1 MGRFT
6 QAVEFLR
13 EKRFPTLLILW
24 CGIVLLVPFD
34 RRFLSSVL
42 NLAPVFLVY
51 GAWVLGWR
59 GYITLNRKGVLG
71 VLAAWGGLFLIACV
85 RVVAVRHSL
94 GLGSF
99 LVPHDL
105 GLLFQD
111 KFERPREMIEAPA
124 LAILSVLLFFR
135 TRLLAR
141 SDGWWTPSLRQA
153 TAILPLLSCVFYLSS
168 VLSSDP
174 VRSIYLYARE
184 GGLYIPLAQ
193 ILILWGAETRSIR
206 PILKP
211 VCYTGL
217 ILAAAA
223 ALVCLAAALGTRE
236 ARLWMAAKPLECIR
250 WDYSAAA
257 DRFWRLQ
264 FPFEHHNR
272 AASYFLLVVF
282 AALALFGRAPRK
294 RRPKSPIPNPQSAI
308 PNPQSAIRDPQSA
321 IRDPQSASRDPQ
333 SAIRD
338 PQSAIRNPQSAI
350 PNPQSAIRNPQSAIP
365 NPQSAIPNPQ
375 SAIRNPQS
383 AIPNPQSAIRNP
395 QWLQALALLPLF
407 ALLASK
413 TRGAYVALAVGLTVM
428 LLAAGNWRK
437 LWPWGILLA
446 GCVLLFV
453 LPGPRNQVLSIF
465 RPETYTRRGDTLY
478 LRYAGW
484 RAAVVMIRGH
494 PVLGVGYGSE
504 VFEEVYRRDFQNL
517 YKDPEKKPHSHNNF
531 LEIAAESGL
540 GALALFLWLNGLI
553 GWSLWRRR
561 KMRGSCYRPALLG
574 LFAAIHAYGMANYNL
589 RQGIGFLLWG
599 LLALLLADSVEDKA
613 ARTSETPSA
622 PARSS

>member
-6 QAVEFLR
+6 QVVEFLR
-13 EKRFPTLLILW
+13 EKRFLTLLILW
-24 CGIVLLVPFD
+24 CAVNLLVPFD
-34 RRFLSSVL
+34 RKCLSSVL

-59 GYITLNRKGVLG
+59 GNPTLNRKGVVG
-71 VLAAWGGLFLIACV
+71 VLAAWGGLFLIACI
-85 RVVAVRHSL
+85 RVIAVRHSL

-99 LVPHDL
+99 LAPHDL

-141 SDGWWTPSLRQA
+141 SDGRWTPSLRQA
-153 TAILPLLSCVFYLSS
+153 AAILPLLSCVFYLSS
-168 VLSSDP
+168 ILSSDP

-193 ILILWGAETRSIR
+193 ILILWAAETGSIR

-211 VCYTGL
+211 LCYTGL
-217 ILAAAA
+217 ILAVAGGA
-223 ALVCLAAALGTRE
+223 VCLAAALGTRE
-236 ARLWMAAKPLECIR
+236 ARLWMAAKPLEWIR
-250 WDYSAAA
+250 WDSSAAA

-282 AALALFGRAPRK
+282 TPLALFGRAPRK
-294 RRPKSPIPNPQSAI
+294 RLPQS
-308 PNPQSAIRDPQSA
+308 S
-321 IRDPQSASRDPQ
+321 
-333 SAIRD
+333 
-338 PQSAIRNPQSAI
+338 I
-350 PNPQSAIRNPQSAIP
+350 PNPQSAIRNPQSSIPNSQSAIR
-365 NPQSAIPNPQ
+365 NPQSSIPNPQ

-383 AIPNPQSAIRNP
+383 SIPNSQSAIRNPQSAIRNP
-395 QWLQALALLPLF
+395 QLLQALALLPLF

-413 TRGAYVALAVGLTVM
+413 TRGAYVALAVGLAVM

-437 LWPWGILLA
+437 LWSWGILLA
-446 GCVLLFV
+446 GCVLLFL

-465 RPETYTRRGDTLY
+465 RSETYTRRGDTLY

-484 RAAVVMIRGH
+484 RAAVEMIRSH

-517 YKDPEKKPHSHNNF
+517 YKDPEKKPHAHNNF
-531 LEIAAESGL
+531 LEIASESGL

-553 GWSLWRRR
+553 AWRLWRRR
-561 KMRGSCYRPALLG
+561 KMPGGCYRPALLG
-574 LFAAIHAYGMANYNL
+574 LLAAIHAYGMANYNL

-599 LLALLLADSVEDKA
+599 LLALLLADSLEEKA
-613 ARTSETPSA
+613 ACTSETPSA
-622 PARSS
+622 PAKSS

>member
-6 QAVEFLR
+6 QVVEFLR
-13 EKRFPTLLILW
+13 EKRFLTLLILW
-24 CGIVLLVPFD
+24 CAVNLLVPFD
-34 RRFLSSVL
+34 RKCLSSVL

-59 GYITLNRKGVLG
+59 GNPTLNRKGVVG
-71 VLAAWGGLFLIACV
+71 VLAAWGGLFLIACI
-85 RVVAVRHSL
+85 RVIAVRHSL

-99 LVPHDL
+99 LAPHDL

-141 SDGWWTPSLRQA
+141 SDGRWTPSLRQA
-153 TAILPLLSCVFYLSS
+153 AAILPLLSCVFYLSS
-168 VLSSDP
+168 ILSSDP

-193 ILILWGAETRSIR
+193 ILILWAAETGSIR

-211 VCYTGL
+211 LCYTGL
-217 ILAAAA
+217 ILAVAGGA
-223 ALVCLAAALGTRE
+223 VCLAAALGTRE
-236 ARLWMAAKPLECIR
+236 ARLWMAAKPLEWIR
-250 WDYSAAA
+250 WDSSAAA

-282 AALALFGRAPRK
+282 TPLALFGRAPRK
-294 RRPKSPIPNPQSAI
+294 RLPQS
-308 PNPQSAIRDPQSA
+308 S
-321 IRDPQSASRDPQ
+321 
-333 SAIRD
+333 
-338 PQSAIRNPQSAI
+338 I
-350 PNPQSAIRNPQSAIP
+350 PNPQSAIRNPQSSIP
-365 NPQSAIPNPQ
+365 NSQ

-383 AIPNPQSAIRNP
+383 AIRNP
-395 QWLQALALLPLF
+395 QLLQALALLPLF

-413 TRGAYVALAVGLTVM
+413 TRGAYVALAVGLAVM

-437 LWPWGILLA
+437 LWSWGILLA
-446 GCVLLFV
+446 GCVLLFL

-465 RPETYTRRGDTLY
+465 RSETYTRRGDTLY

-484 RAAVVMIRGH
+484 RAAVEMIRSH

-517 YKDPEKKPHSHNNF
+517 YKDPEKKPHAHNNF
-531 LEIAAESGL
+531 LEIASESGL

-553 GWSLWRRR
+553 AWRLWRRR
-561 KMRGSCYRPALLG
+561 KMPGGCYRPALLG
-574 LFAAIHAYGMANYNL
+574 LLAAIHAYGMANYNL

-599 LLALLLADSVEDKA
+599 LLALLLADSLEEKA
-613 ARTSETPSA
+613 ACTSETPSA
-622 PARSS
+622 PAKSS

>member
-1 MGRFT
+1 
-6 QAVEFLR
+6 V
-13 EKRFPTLLILW
+13 I
-24 CGIVLLVPFD
+24 
-34 RRFLSSVL
+34 
-42 NLAPVFLVY
+42 
-51 GAWVLGWR
+51 
-59 GYITLNRKGVLG
+59 
-71 VLAAWGGLFLIACV
+71 
-85 RVVAVRHSL
+85 AVRHSL

-99 LVPHDL
+99 LAPHDL

-141 SDGWWTPSLRQA
+141 SDERWTPSLRQA
-153 TAILPLLSCVFYLSS
+153 AAILPLLSCVFYLSS

-193 ILILWGAETRSIR
+193 ILILWAAETRSIR

-211 VCYTGL
+211 LCYTGL

-223 ALVCLAAALGTRE
+223 AVVCLAAALGTRE
-236 ARLWMAAKPLECIR
+236 TRLWMAAKPLEWIR

-282 AALALFGRAPRK
+282 ASLALLGRAPRK
-294 RRPKSPIPNPQSAI
+294 RLPQSPILN
-308 PNPQSAIRDPQSA
+308 R
-321 IRDPQSASRDPQ
+321 
-333 SAIRD
+333 
-338 PQSAIRNPQSAI
+338 QSAIRNPQL
-350 PNPQSAIRNPQSAIP
+350 
-365 NPQSAIPNPQ
+365 
-375 SAIRNPQS
+375 
-383 AIPNPQSAIRNP
+383 
-395 QWLQALALLPLF
+395 LQALALLPLF

-413 TRGAYVALAVGLTVM
+413 TRGAYVALAAGLAIM
-428 LLAAGNWRK
+428 LLAAGNRRK
-437 LWPWGILLA
+437 LWSWGILLA
-446 GCVLLFV
+446 GCALLFL

-465 RPETYTRRGDTLY
+465 RPETYTGRGDTLY

-484 RAAVVMIRGH
+484 RAAVVMIRSH
-494 PVLGVGYGSE
+494 PLLGVGYGSE
-504 VFEEVYRRDFQNL
+504 IFEEVYRRDFQNL

-553 GWSLWRRR
+553 AWSLWRRR
-561 KMRGSCYRPALLG
+561 KTPGSCHRPALLG

-599 LLALLLADSVEDKA
+599 LLALLLADSLEDKA
-613 ARTSETPSA
+613 ACAAETPAA

>member
-24 CGIVLLVPFD
+24 CAVNLLVPFD
-34 RRFLSSVL
+34 RKFLSSVL

-51 GAWVLGWR
+51 GAWVLGWQ
-59 GYITLNRKGVLG
+59 GNPTLSRKGVLG
-71 VLAAWGGLFLIACV
+71 VLAAWGGLFLIGCI
-85 RVVAVRHSL
+85 RVIAVRHSL

-99 LVPHDL
+99 LAPHDL

-141 SDGWWTPSLRQA
+141 SDERWTPSLRQA
-153 TAILPLLSCVFYLSS
+153 AAILPLLSCVFYLSS

-193 ILILWGAETRSIR
+193 ILILWAAETGSIR

-211 VCYTGL
+211 LCYTGL
-217 ILAAAA
+217 ILAVAAA
-223 ALVCLAAALGTRE
+223 VVCLAAALGTRE
-236 ARLWMAAKPLECIR
+236 ARLWMAGKPLEWIR

-282 AALALFGRAPRK
+282 AALALWGRSPRK
-294 RRPKSPIPNPQSAI
+294 RF
-308 PNPQSAIRDPQSA
+308 
-321 IRDPQSASRDPQ
+321 
-333 SAIRD
+333 
-338 PQSAIRNPQSAI
+338 PQSAIRNPQSSI
-350 PNPQSAIRNPQSAIP
+350 PNPQSAIRNPQSSIP
-365 NPQSAIPNPQ
+365 NPQSSIPNPQ

-383 AIPNPQSAIRNP
+383 TIRNP
-395 QWLQALALLPLF
+395 QLLQALALLPLF

-413 TRGAYVALAVGLTVM
+413 TRGAYVALAVGLAVM

-437 LWPWGILLA
+437 LWSWGILLA
-446 GCVLLFV
+446 GCVLLFL

-465 RPETYTRRGDTLY
+465 RTETYTGRGDTLY

-494 PVLGVGYGSE
+494 PLLGVGYGSE

-531 LEIAAESGL
+531 LEIASESGL

-553 GWSLWRRR
+553 AWSLWRRR
-561 KMRGSCYRPALLG
+561 RMPGSCYRPALLG

-599 LLALLLADSVEDKA
+599 LLALLLADSLEDKA
-613 ARTSETPSA
+613 ARTSETPAA
-622 PARSS
+622 PAKSS

>member
-6 QAVEFLR
+6 QVVEFLR
-13 EKRFPTLLILW
+13 EKRFLTLLILW
-24 CGIVLLVPFD
+24 CAVNLLVPFD
-34 RRFLSSVL
+34 RKCLSSVL

-59 GYITLNRKGVLG
+59 GNPTLNRKGVVG
-71 VLAAWGGLFLIACV
+71 VLAAWGGLFLIACI
-85 RVVAVRHSL
+85 RVIAVRHSL

-99 LVPHDL
+99 LAPHDL

-141 SDGWWTPSLRQA
+141 SDGRWTPSLRQA
-153 TAILPLLSCVFYLSS
+153 AAILPLLSCVFYLSS
-168 VLSSDP
+168 ILSSDP
-174 VRSIYLYARE
+174 VLSIYLYARE

-193 ILILWGAETRSIR
+193 ILILWAAETGSIR

-211 VCYTGL
+211 LCYTGL
-217 ILAAAA
+217 ILAVAGGA
-223 ALVCLAAALGTRE
+223 VCLAAALGTRE
-236 ARLWMAAKPLECIR
+236 ARLWMAAKPLEWIR
-250 WDYSAAA
+250 WDSSAAA

-282 AALALFGRAPRK
+282 TPLALFGRAPRK
-294 RRPKSPIPNPQSAI
+294 RLPQSSI
-308 PNPQSAIRDPQSA
+308 PSPQSAIRNPQSS
-321 IRDPQSASRDPQ
+321 IRS
-333 SAIRD
+333 

-350 PNPQSAIRNPQSAIP
+350 RNPQSSIPNSQSAIRNPQL
-365 NPQSAIPNPQ
+365 
-375 SAIRNPQS
+375 
-383 AIPNPQSAIRNP
+383 
-395 QWLQALALLPLF
+395 LQALALLPLF

-413 TRGAYVALAVGLTVM
+413 TRGAYVALAVGLAVM

-437 LWPWGILLA
+437 LWSWGILLA
-446 GCVLLFV
+446 GCVLLFL

-465 RPETYTRRGDTLY
+465 RSETYTRRGDTLY

-484 RAAVVMIRGH
+484 RAAVEMIRSH

-517 YKDPEKKPHSHNNF
+517 YKDPEKKPHAHNNF
-531 LEIAAESGL
+531 LEIASESGL

-553 GWSLWRRR
+553 AWRLWRRR
-561 KMRGSCYRPALLG
+561 KMPGGCYRPALLG
-574 LFAAIHAYGMANYNL
+574 LLAAIHAYGMANYNL

-599 LLALLLADSVEDKA
+599 LLALLLADSLEEKA
-613 ARTSETPSA
+613 ACTSETPSA
-622 PARSS
+622 PAKSS